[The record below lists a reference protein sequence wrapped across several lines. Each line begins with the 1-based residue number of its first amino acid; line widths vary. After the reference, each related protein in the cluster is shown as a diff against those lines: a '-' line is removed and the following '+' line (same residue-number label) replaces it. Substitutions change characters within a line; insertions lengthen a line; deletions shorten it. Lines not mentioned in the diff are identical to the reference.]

1 MADISKRKL
10 ILSNL
15 SVNQKAYTSYFKSYI
30 SFKEY
35 EKNKTSSKIIFE
47 NIFKKHE
54 IILISINYKKI
65 YLALT
70 KKIIS
75 YNFIKI

>member
-1 MADISKRKL
+1 MNELDGKVVDISKRKL

-30 SFKEY
+30 SSDEY

-65 YLALT
+65 YLVLT
-70 KKIIS
+70 KK
-75 YNFIKI
+75 

>member
-1 MADISKRKL
+1 VNELDGKVVDISKRKL

-30 SFKEY
+30 SSDEY

-65 YLALT
+65 YLVLT
-70 KKIIS
+70 KK
-75 YNFIKI
+75 